1 MPETLQD
8 SSPPTPAM
16 TAQTPGTTPNS
27 GDSIVALPLLSEQKG
42 PISLTLTIDKSVGKV
57 AAWIVGVMVGAI
69 LLSISALVIALS
81 ARDRADNTEDLANA
95 KLDEARARYEDLA
108 TRFAIVERENRVTQ
122 ERWNDLKVELAK
134 RSIATSDH

>member
-57 AAWIVGVMVGAI
+57 AAWVVGLVVSMAVLVGAGI
-69 LLSISALVIALS
+69 VLAVLMIIEWRSAQMEARVKTQEVIYLQAAVIAHG
-81 ARDRADNTEDLANA
+81 
-95 KLDEARARYEDLA
+95 
-108 TRFAIVERENRVTQ
+108 IPVPHPPG
-122 ERWNDLKVELAK
+122 NDHISEEEKK
-134 RSIATSDH
+134 P